1 MKEVT
6 RLHRTAME
14 FAGAAFLAQR
24 QGDFK
29 RADELHREAFEKERQ
44 AANEVANRDDLELT
58 RSVLHRSAAS
68 LALICKETREAER
81 LIARAVSGDPPG
93 DIADELRD
101 LLEEVLFDRH
111 LELRG
116 AVLQPGEFQLSLAG
130 SVVGFGVAP
139 SEQVLPR
146 VRAVE
151 TLMHRTADRCGG
163 HDFRERGGRGQNHD
177 QRMTLHL
184 SVPRAASFAIT
195 LRFGT
200 GQQLCLPG
208 MKNFPMVV
216 TEDLLDCLGLL
227 ANRDMRALRDKI
239 ADEAYF
245 RNFVALARTIAP
257 DGKKIKLVGLTAF
270 NRNRERKVALTTPRD
285 KISAVDTE
293 DQALGTGQRI
303 AVRGTLL
310 EADAR
315 NETKGCIRLVSS
327 DGKTHKV
334 SVPRGMVSDIVK
346 PMFGREVAVAGVRKK
361 GEIAL
366 EDIDLAESDASEMP

>member
-6 RLHRTAME
+6 RLHRTAMDSAE
-14 FAGAAFLAQR
+14 AAFVAQR

-44 AANEVANRDDLELT
+44 AANEVVNRVDLEPT

-81 LIARAVSGDPPG
+81 LIARALSGDPPTE
-93 DIADELRD
+93 IADELRD

-130 SVVGFGVAP
+130 SVVGLGVAP

-163 HDFRERGGRGQNHD
+163 HDFRKRGDRGQK
-177 QRMTLHL
+177 MTLHL

-200 GQQLCLPG
+200 GQQLSLPG
-208 MKNFPMVV
+208 MKNFPMMV
-216 TEDLLDCLGLL
+216 TEDLLDCLDLL
-227 ANRDMRALRDKI
+227 ANQDMRALRDKI
-239 ADEAYF
+239 SDEAYF

-257 DGKKIKLVGLTAF
+257 DGKKITLVGLTAF
-270 NRNRERKVALTTPRD
+270 NRNRERKVALKTPRD

-303 AVRGTLL
+303 EVRGTLL

-334 SVPRGMVSDIVK
+334 SGPHGRVRDIVK
-346 PMFGREVAVAGVRKK
+346 PMFGREVVVAGVRKK

-366 EDIDLAESDASEMP
+366 EDINLAESDASEMP